1 MDSPT
6 VLIPGAGGAAGIGA
20 IRSLHHAAFTG
31 TIIATDSDPLA
42 AGLSLADV
50 GMTVPRAKADGFFEA
65 ALDIITEYDVDI
77 ILPSSGFDI
86 GPYAKRRDELRNRGV
101 KPILSTP
108 DTLSVCRNKRRF
120 HDRIADD
127 YPVPETTESIDAD
140 TEFPCFVKPVF
151 GKGSDGAR
159 RCDSLNELDVALN
172 TDQEM
177 LVQEYLSGQEFTV
190 DVLSD
195 LTGTALRAVVRERVE
210 TKAGI
215 SFKGRT
221 RRDLDLEAQ
230 CLSLAEELNL
240 IGPSCMQLK
249 IADDNTPKFLEVN
262 PRLGGGTIISTCA
275 GVNLP
280 ALTLELVQDETVSIP
295 EPREIT
301 VSRYWEE
308 TIVE

>member
-1 MDSPT
+1 
-6 VLIPGAGGAAGIGA
+6 VL
-20 IRSLHHAAFTG
+20 TG
-31 TIIATDSDPLA
+31 T
-42 AGLSLADV
+42 V
-50 GMTVPRAKADGFFEA
+50 GWPRSKRFN
-65 ALDIITEYDVDI
+65 T
-77 ILPSSGFDI
+77 
-86 GPYAKRRDELRNRGV
+86 PYQ
-101 KPILSTP
+101 
-108 DTLSVCRNKRRF
+108 
-120 HDRIADD
+120 
-127 YPVPETTESIDAD
+127 
-140 TEFPCFVKPVF
+140 
-151 GKGSDGAR
+151 
-159 RCDSLNELDVALN
+159 VALN

-190 DVLSD
+190 DVFSD
-195 LTGTALRAVVRERVE
+195 LTGTALQAVVRERIE
-210 TKAGI
+210 TKGGI

-221 RRDLDLEAQ
+221 RRDPDLEAQ

-262 PRLGGGTIISTCA
+262 PRLGGGTIISTYA

-280 ALTLELVQDETVSIP
+280 ALALELVQDETVSIP